1 MTPWLSIIGIGADG
15 LDSLAPASRRLIEAA
30 EVIVGGARHLAMV
43 PNGAAER
50 LSWSAPLSKTV
61 DAIKARRGKRVV
73 VLATGDPMW
82 FGIGVTLARHF
93 PRAEMIVL
101 PHLSA
106 FTLAASR
113 MGWPLAETETITLH
127 GRPLDLLALHLAPG
141 ARLLILSED
150 GETPSQVASFL
161 RARGWGQSAIT
172 VLEHLGGAEERRV
185 DGVAADWTVGPCA
198 DLNTLAVL
206 CVPGPDARALSR
218 VPGLPDDAFTH
229 DGQLTKREIRA
240 ATLAAL
246 APLPGQLLWDVGAGC
261 GSVAIEWMRAARNA
275 RAVAIER
282 DPSRLALI
290 ARNAAALGVPKLD
303 IGAGEAPAALT
314 DLAEPDAIFIGGGL
328 SVPGLVEKCWTA
340 LKQGGRL
347 VANAVTIEGEA
358 TLFSSQG
365 KFGGQLTRIQI
376 SRAEPV
382 GRFTGW
388 QMLMPITQWTV
399 LKPSAISRQSSA

>member
-15 LDSLAPASRRLIEAA
+15 LDGLAPASRRLIDAA
-30 EVIVGGARHLAMV
+30 EVLVGGTRHLAMV

-50 LSWSAPLSKTV
+50 LSWAAPLSKTV

-93 PRAEMIVL
+93 PREEMIIL

-106 FTLAASR
+106 FSLAASR
-113 MGWPLAETETITLH
+113 MGWPLADTETITLH
-127 GRPLDLLALHLAPG
+127 GRPLDLLALHLLPG

-150 GETPSQVASFL
+150 GETPPRVASLL

-172 VLEHLGGAEERRV
+172 VLEHLGGPDERRV
-185 DGVAADWTVGPCA
+185 DGVAADWSSGPCA

-206 CVPGPDARALSR
+206 CVPGPDARVLGR

-240 ATLAAL
+240 VTLAAL
-246 APLPGQLLWDVGAGC
+246 APLPGQRLWDVGAGC
-261 GSVAIEWMRAARNA
+261 GSIAIEWMRAAHGA
-275 RAVAIER
+275 HAVAIER
-282 DPSRLALI
+282 DSSRLALI
-290 ARNAAALGVPKLD
+290 AHNAVALGVPKLG
-303 IGAGEAPAALT
+303 IVSGEAPAALT
-314 DLAEPDAIFIGGGL
+314 GLAAPDAIFIGGGV
-328 SVPGLVEKCWTA
+328 SMPGLVERCWAA
-340 LKQGGRL
+340 LKPGGRL

-358 TLFSSQG
+358 TLFASQA

-388 QMLMPITQWTV
+388 QPLMPVTQWTAT
-399 LKPSAISRQSSA
+399 K